1 MLKKFFVPSYVYE
14 AKRIQEEIY
23 KLAVAPEDV
32 SFLEKMCYERPRFY
46 PDEVK
51 ASIPRFEYVKRASYV
66 YMHSLAAQ
74 VSHQWKDQLVSIG
87 DKYYD
92 WKYYPSLLDKRLEQV
107 FVCAGAGINISFEI
121 ALAEQFPDAQAVILD
136 PSPQSVNTFENFHL
150 PPNLEFIPVG
160 LAGRDETLRFYKPN
174 LPGVGSLSTCQ
185 LNPGD
190 DYFELPVKCVKTILD
205 DMGAIPEQ
213 LSFLKFDVEGA
224 EHEVIDYLIQT
235 NILPNQITF
244 EFDQPVPPW
253 TVADT
258 LRKLLTRGYEV
269 ADISELNILLVKLPS
284 S

>member
-1 MLKKFFVPSYVYE
+1 MLRKFFVPSYVYE

-32 SFLEKMCYERPRFY
+32 NFLSEMCYERPRFY

-51 ASIPRFEYVKRASYV
+51 SSIPRFEYVKRASYV

-74 VSHQWKDQLVSIG
+74 VSHHWKAQLVHLG
-87 DKYYD
+87 DQYYD
-92 WKYYPSLLDKRLEQV
+92 WKYCPDLLDKRLDQV

-121 ALAEQFPDAQAVILD
+121 ALAERFPDAEAVILD
-136 PSPQSVNTFENFHL
+136 PSPQSVNMFENFDL
-150 PPNLEFIPVG
+150 PPNLEFMPVG
-160 LAGRDETLRFYKPN
+160 LASRDEILRFYKPN
-174 LPGVGSLSTCQ
+174 LPGIGSLSTCQ

-190 DYFELPVKCVKTILD
+190 DFFELPVKRVKSILEGI
-205 DMGAIPEQ
+205 GATPEQ
-213 LSFLKFDVEGA
+213 LSFLKFDIEGA
-224 EHEVIDYLIQT
+224 EHEVIDDLIQT
-235 NILPNQITF
+235 DIWPNQITF

-253 TVADT
+253 TIADT

-269 ADISELNILLVKLPS
+269 VDISQLNILLVKLPS